1 MTFAQ
6 LKEASKN
13 RYVQLSAV
21 AVTTIIPAI
30 AMAADDDQVTGAITS
45 LQTKILGYVQA
56 GIAAAVVLLL
66 ASLAADVGISV
77 AKKWLRKGAS

>member
-6 LKEASKN
+6 LQSAAKN
-13 RYVQLSAV
+13 RYFQVTSL
-21 AVTTIIPAI
+21 AVTTVLPAV
-30 AMAADDDQVTGAITS
+30 AMAADDDQVTGAITA
-45 LQTKILGYVQA
+45 LQTKILSYVQA